1 MEGAGSSLIFLPI
14 SRLYMIDKSAL
25 IDVVNKA
32 LQDTDA
38 FLVDVTISTDNRIV
52 VEIDSST
59 SVAID
64 DCVRLNNIIEENF
77 DRDNE
82 DYELE
87 VGSAGLTSPFRV
99 KAQYDKNVG
108 NPVEVFTAD
117 GKKIKGTLTAA
128 NDADFTVTVEKK
140 VKPEGAKRPVIVN
153 EEMTFNY
160 NEVKYTKYLIEFK

>member
-1 MEGAGSSLIFLPI
+1 
-14 SRLYMIDKSAL
+14 MIDKSTL

-38 FLVDVTISTDNRIV
+38 FLVDVTISPDNRIV
-52 VEIDSST
+52 VEIDSMT

-87 VGSAGLTSPFRV
+87 VGSAGLTSPFCV
-99 KAQYDKNVG
+99 KAQYDKNIG
-108 NPVEVFTAD
+108 NPVEVLTAD

-128 NDADFTVTVEKK
+128 ADNDFTVTVEKK

-160 NEVKYTKYLIEFK
+160 TEIKYTKYLIEFK